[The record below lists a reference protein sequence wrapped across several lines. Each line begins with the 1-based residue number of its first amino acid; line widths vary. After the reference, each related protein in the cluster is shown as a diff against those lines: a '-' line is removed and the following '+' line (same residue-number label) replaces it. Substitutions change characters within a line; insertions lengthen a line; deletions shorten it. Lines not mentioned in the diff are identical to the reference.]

1 MVDFFHETQSNYSYI
16 RICQVTVSEAAI
28 FICGMQPRRRNP
40 RKKLRSP
47 KNNGPEQ
54 DNTFFVCVPSFSI
67 FWVQYFAAAH
77 LSKLQ
82 REKKNPPFP
91 PFHKSKKKKVFMTI
105 PPPPSKLSYSG
116 IPSKVTQ
123 P

>member
-1 MVDFFHETQSNYSYI
+1 
-16 RICQVTVSEAAI
+16 
-28 FICGMQPRRRNP
+28 MQLATTTEP
-40 RKKLRSP
+40 RKKITIP

-54 DNTFFVCVPSFSI
+54 DNTFFCVRLPFSI
-67 FWVQYFAAAH
+67 FFVQYFAATH
-77 LSKLQ
+77 LLKLQ

-105 PPPPSKLSYSG
+105 PPPSSKLSYSG